1 MTILRRITT
10 LTVGAIFSTFL
21 GLPAGAQN
29 PASAYPNGPIRFI
42 VPATAGGTTD
52 ILARLVGKHLA
63 DAWHVPVTVD
73 NRAGAGGVVGAA
85 ALVASPPDGQTVLF
99 VPSAFGV
106 RSAIDP
112 NLRYDPLRDLAGI
125 GLVARAPSF

>member
-73 NRAGAGGVVGAA
+73 NRAGAGGSVGA
-85 ALVASPPDGQTVLF
+85 LEPSRTVASSQVLCPWTLAAWQRQPADWAQT
-99 VPSAFGV
+99 
-106 RSAIDP
+106 R
-112 NLRYDPLRDLAGI
+112 
-125 GLVARAPSF
+125 